1 MKKAYISINYLFTL
15 EPEEVDLDNNCSE
28 EEFYKAVKEYMEN
41 AASNMDFLLGYN
53 HNDLEIDIMEE
64 A

>member
-41 AASNMDFLLGYN
+41 AASNMDFLLEYK

-64 A
+64 V